1 MLAAASAHRRGRA
14 NVRRNSRLVAFR
26 EPFLECALVPES
38 GAVDR
43 GPGWIPTRDDVPEHV
58 PHRRKVEFG
67 DERVFGMRL
76 KLLRLAMGLTRQE
89 IADLCGFD
97 DGSWGNWENGSR
109 RPQAMNEVVRRI
121 AKATGCSA
129 GWLMWGEEI
138 P

>member
-1 MLAAASAHRRGRA
+1 VPASADAR
-14 NVRRNSRLVAFR
+14 
-26 EPFLECALVPES
+26 
-38 GAVDR
+38 R
-43 GPGWIPTRDDVPEHV
+43 GPGWIPTRDDVPEYV

-129 GWLMWGEEI
+129 GWLMWGEDI